1 MICEQPSGNALSI
14 FLADLIARM
23 FSRPDEAP
31 LEIPSDIVATSPGPD
46 KPTPDPGP
54 DSVTEPKIVSVTR
67 VAHADRLSGIDV
79 SHHQGKIA
87 WRRVVEAGHSF
98 AIIKST
104 EGGTNSRGKGFVD
117 RNFADNVEMAR
128 AAGLPVLGSYHFA
141 TWYNMDR
148 KSPKKDAVNEAEHHF
163 STLEA
168 ESALGPGYFPPILDL
183 EGDRREPKDNK
194 IEDGPIIEWAM
205 HFQERIEELSG
216 RLPWM
221 YTGYWFDYR
230 LGQPDEFRKFP
241 LWLARYNGGAKPTRA
256 PPNWPWIIWQYSG
269 SGKSPGID
277 AKVDMNRFA
286 GTASNL
292 LELALL
298 PPKSAGAVA

>member
-1 MICEQPSGNALSI
+1 MICEQPVGNFLSI

-23 FSRPDEAP
+23 LVKPDDSS
-31 LEIPSDIVATSPGPD
+31 LIIPASTSPNTADGAGSTPAPEVEV
-46 KPTPDPGP
+46 KPK
-54 DSVTEPKIVSVTR
+54 EVSITR
-67 VAHADRLSGIDV
+67 VPHSDRLSGLDV

-104 EGGTNSRGKGFVD
+104 EGGTNSRGKGFID
-117 RNFADNVEMAR
+117 KYFDDNVEMAR
-128 AAGLPVLGSYHFA
+128 DAGLPVLGSYHFA

-148 KSPKKDAVNEAEHHF
+148 KKPKTDAVNEAEHHF
-163 STLEA
+163 ATLEA
-168 ESALGPGYFPPILDL
+168 NKALGPGYLPPILDL

-194 IEDGPIIEWAM
+194 LEDGPIIEWAM

-230 LGQPDEFRKFP
+230 LGQPKEFRKFP
-241 LWLARYNGGAKPTRA
+241 LWLARYNGGAEPTRA
-256 PPNWPWIIWQYSG
+256 PPNWPWAIWQYTGKG
-269 SGKSPGID
+269 SSRGID
-277 AKVDMNRFA
+277 ARVDMNWFA
-286 GTASNL
+286 GTGANL
-292 LELALL
+292 RALALM
-298 PPKSAGAVA
+298 PPVSVDAVA